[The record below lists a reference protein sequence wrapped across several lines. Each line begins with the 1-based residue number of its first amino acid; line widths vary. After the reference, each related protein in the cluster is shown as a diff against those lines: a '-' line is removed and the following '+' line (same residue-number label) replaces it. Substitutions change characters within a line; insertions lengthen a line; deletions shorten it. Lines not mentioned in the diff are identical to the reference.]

1 MRRKRL
7 ASWIV
12 TMVGVSDHNPAA
24 LPPPRG
30 SFGRFNLEIRQ
41 HVSPLRQTLVLLA
54 GLAVGLIATAV
65 VLMAAGVTLRGIYE
79 EFILSIFS
87 SSMSVSAVLVQT
99 APLLV
104 VGLSAVVAFRVRFWN
119 IGIEGQMIF
128 GSIFA
133 TFVAIHNVGPESLR
147 LPIMF
152 AAAALGGMLWILIP
166 TLLKLRLGINEIIST
181 LLLNYVAF
189 NFLLYLLY
197 GPWKDPV
204 SAFPHSEQYE
214 VVERLPALGWANL
227 TWALPLALIL
237 AVVIWWL
244 LNVSRFGFYARFV
257 DANPKMAAAVGVP
270 IAFVTLASALLSG
283 AISGVGGFV
292 VSAGI
297 EGRMTQSFFLGYTF
311 SGILIAFLARNNPL
325 IAILVA
331 AFVGVLFVAGQSLQV
346 FYQIP
351 GAMVQLIQAII
362 VIAVAASEF
371 FIRYRVHRVRGAG

>member
-1 MRRKRL
+1 
-7 ASWIV
+7 
-12 TMVGVSDHNPAA
+12 MVDIPEPIAA
-24 LPPPRG
+24 APVPPPRG
-30 SFGRFNLEIRQ
+30 GFGRFNLEIRQ
-41 HVSPLRQTLVLLA
+41 HVSPLRQTLVLLG
-54 GLAVGLIATAV
+54 GLLVGLVATAI
-65 VLMAAGVTLRGIYE
+65 VLMLAGVSLSGIYQ
-79 EFILSIFS
+79 EFVLGIFS
-87 SSMSVSAVLVQT
+87 NPMSLSAVLVQ
-99 APLLV
+99 AGPLLV

-133 TFVAIHNVGPESLR
+133 TFVAINNIGPESLR
-147 LPIMF
+147 LPLMLV
-152 AAAALGGMLWILIP
+152 AAALGGMFWILVP
-166 TLLKLRLGINEIIST
+166 ALLKLRLGINEIIST

-197 GPWKDPV
+197 GAWKDPR
-204 SAFPHSEQYE
+204 SSFPNSEQYE
-214 VVERLPALGWANL
+214 AIERLPMLGWQNV

-270 IAFVTLASALLSG
+270 IAMVTLASALMSG
-283 AISGVGGFV
+283 GISGIAGFV

-331 AFVGVLFVAGQSLQV
+331 LFVGVLFVAGQSLQV

-351 GAMVQLIQAII
+351 GSMVQLIQAII
-362 VIAVAASEF
+362 VISVAASEF
-371 FIRYRVHRVRGAG
+371 FVRHRVHWVRGGG

>member
-1 MRRKRL
+1 
-7 ASWIV
+7 
-12 TMVGVSDHNPAA
+12 MVGVSDHSRVDTGAA
-24 LPPPRG
+24 EAPKPQRRRSL
-30 SFGRFNLEIRQ
+30 GRINLEIRQ
-41 HVSPLRQTLVLLA
+41 HVSPLRQALVLLC
-54 GLAVGLIATAV
+54 GLAVGLVATAI
-65 VLMAAGVTLRGIYE
+65 VLMAAGVSLRGIYE
-79 EFILSIFS
+79 EFVVSIFS
-87 SSMSVSAVLVQT
+87 TPMSVSAVLVQ
-99 APLLV
+99 ASPLLV

-128 GSIFA
+128 GAIFA
-133 TFVAIHNVGPESLR
+133 TFIAINNIGPDSLR
-147 LPIMF
+147 LPLMLF
-152 AAAALGGMLWILIP
+152 AAALGGMLWILVP
-166 TLLKLRLGINEIIST
+166 ALLKLRLGINEIIST

-197 GPWKDPV
+197 GAWKDPR
-204 SAFPHSEQYE
+204 SAFPSSEVYDAA
-214 VVERLPALGWANL
+214 ERLPLIGWQNVTL
-227 TWALPLALIL
+227 ALPVALVL
-237 AVVIWWL
+237 AVLIWWL

-257 DANPKMAAAVGVP
+257 DANPKMATAVGIP
-270 IAFVTLASALLSG
+270 IGMVTLVSALLSG

-331 AFVGVLFVAGQSLQV
+331 VFVGVLFVAGQSLQV

-371 FIRYRVHRVRGAG
+371 FIRHRVHWVRGGG

>member
-1 MRRKRL
+1 
-7 ASWIV
+7 
-12 TMVGVSDHNPAA
+12 MVGVSHHSPATTE
-24 LPPPRG
+24 PYRPHR
-30 SFGRFNLEIRQ
+30 SRFGRLHLEIRQ
-41 HVSPLRQTLVLLA
+41 HVSPLRQTLVLLG
-54 GLAVGLIATAV
+54 GLVVGLIATAV
-65 VLMAAGVTLRGIYE
+65 VLMAAGVSLRGIYE
-79 EFILSIFS
+79 EFVVSIFS
-87 SSMSVSAVLVQT
+87 SSMSITAVLIQA

-104 VGLSAVVAFRVRFWN
+104 VGVSAVVAFRVRFWN

-133 TFVAIHNVGPESLR
+133 TFVAIHNIGPDPLR
-147 LPIMF
+147 LPLMLG
-152 AAAALGGMLWILIP
+152 ASALGGMLWILVP
-166 TLLKLRLGINEIIST
+166 ALLKLRLGINEIIST

-197 GPWKDPV
+197 GAWKDPK
-204 SAFPHSEQYE
+204 SAFPSSEVYDP
-214 VVERLPALGWANL
+214 VERLPLLGWQNV
-227 TWALPLALIL
+227 TWALPVALVL
-237 AVVIWWL
+237 AVAIWWL

-270 IAFVTLASALLSG
+270 IAFVTLTSALLSG
-283 AISGVGGFV
+283 AISGIGGFV

-325 IAILVA
+325 LAILVA
-331 AFVGVLFVAGQSLQV
+331 VFVGVLFVAGQSLQV

-362 VIAVAASEF
+362 VISVAASEF
-371 FIRYRVHRVRGAG
+371 FIRHRVHWVRGGA

>member
-1 MRRKRL
+1 M
-7 ASWIV
+7 ASRAEADV
-12 TMVGVSDHNPAA
+12 PAG
-24 LPPPRG
+24 PPGPRG
-30 SFGRFNLEIRQ
+30 RAGFGRFNLEIRQ

-54 GLAVGLIATAV
+54 GLAIGLVATAIVLMVAGVGLRA
-65 VLMAAGVTLRGIYE
+65 IYE
-79 EFILSIFS
+79 EFVVSIFS
-87 SSMSVSAVLVQT
+87 NAMSVSAVLVQT

-133 TFVAIHNVGPESLR
+133 TFIAIHDVGPDATR
-147 LPIMF
+147 LPLMF
-152 AAAALGGMLWILIP
+152 IAAAVGGMLWILVP
-166 TLLKLRLGINEIIST
+166 ALLKLRLGINEIIST

-197 GPWKDPV
+197 GSWKDPK
-204 SAFPHSEQYE
+204 SAFPHSEQYQPF
-214 VVERLPALGWANL
+214 ERLPLVGWENI
-227 TWALPLALIL
+227 TWALPVALIL
-237 AVVIWWL
+237 AVLIWWL

-257 DANPKMAAAVGVP
+257 DANPRMAAAVGVP
-270 IAFVTLASALLSG
+270 IVMVTLSSALLSG
-283 AISGVGGFV
+283 AISGIGGFV

-311 SGILIAFLARNNPL
+311 SGILIAFLARSNAL

-331 AFVGVLFVAGQSLQV
+331 IFVGVLFVAGQSLQV

-362 VIAVAASEF
+362 VISVAASEF
-371 FIRYRVHRVRGAG
+371 FVRHRLHWVRGTG

>member
-1 MRRKRL
+1 MASQAEADVPAGPPGPGRR
-7 ASWIV
+7 A
-12 TMVGVSDHNPAA
+12 G
-24 LPPPRG
+24 
-30 SFGRFNLEIRQ
+30 FGRFNLEIRQ

-54 GLAVGLIATAV
+54 GLAIGLGATAI
-65 VLMAAGVTLRGIYE
+65 VLVAAGVGLRAIYE
-79 EFILSIFS
+79 EFVVSIFS
-87 SSMSVSAVLVQT
+87 NAMSVSAVLVQA

-133 TFVAIHNVGPESLR
+133 TFIAIHNVGPESVR
-147 LPIMF
+147 LPLMF
-152 AAAALGGMLWILIP
+152 VAAAVGGMLWIIVP
-166 TLLKLRLGINEIIST
+166 ALLKLRLGINEIIST

-197 GPWKDPV
+197 GAWKDPK
-204 SAFPHSEQYE
+204 SAFPSSEQYE
-214 VVERLPALGWANL
+214 AFERLPLVGWENI
-227 TWALPLALIL
+227 TWALPVALIL
-237 AVVIWWL
+237 AALVWWL

-257 DANPKMAAAVGVP
+257 DANPRMAAAVGVP
-270 IAFVTLASALLSG
+270 IVMVTLVSALLSG
-283 AISGVGGFV
+283 AISGVGGFI

-311 SGILIAFLARNNPL
+311 SGILIAFLARSNAL

-331 AFVGVLFVAGQSLQV
+331 VLVGVLFVAGQSLQV

-351 GAMVQLIQAII
+351 GSMVQLIQAII
-362 VIAVAASEF
+362 VISVAASEF
-371 FIRYRVHRVRGAG
+371 FVRHRVHWVRGTG

>member
-1 MRRKRL
+1 
-7 ASWIV
+7 
-12 TMVGVSDHNPAA
+12 MVGVSDHAPANPGAA
-24 LPPPRG
+24 TEPPPRRAR
-30 SFGRFNLEIRQ
+30 GRFNLEIRQ
-41 HVSPLRQTLVLLA
+41 HVSPLRQTLVLTG
-54 GLAVGLIATAV
+54 GLLVGLIATAI
-65 VLMAAGVTLRGIYE
+65 VLMAAGVSLKGIYE
-79 EFILSIFS
+79 EFIVSIFS

-128 GSIFA
+128 GSVFA
-133 TFVAIHNVGPESLR
+133 TFIAIHNIGPDGLR
-147 LPIMF
+147 LPLMLV
-152 AAAALGGMLWILIP
+152 AAALGGMLWILVP
-166 TLLKLRLGINEIIST
+166 ALLKLRLGINEIIST

-197 GPWKDPV
+197 GRWKDPV

-214 VVERLPALGWANL
+214 AFERLPLLGWQNL

-257 DANPKMAAAVGVP
+257 DNNPKMAAAVGVP
-270 IAFVTLASALLSG
+270 IVMVTLVSALLSG

-292 VSAGI
+292 MSAGI

-311 SGILIAFLARNNPL
+311 SGILIAFLARNNAL
-325 IAILVA
+325 LAILVA
-331 AFVGVLFVAGQSLQV
+331 VFVGVLFIAGQSLQV

-362 VIAVAASEF
+362 VISVAASEF
-371 FIRYRVHRVRGAG
+371 FIRHRVHWVRAG